1 MVERSAAL
9 LSDDDGIPSI
19 VARIIHEGCG
29 GEVHAL
35 YIRVNGTNGRRTWV
49 RFGYACV
56 RCHDLSPR
64 RDANGMAYGLDELK
78 EMAKDRL
85 DSSGTASRTVAS
97 APEAVG
103 ASAAS
108 DDGLG

>member
-1 MVERSAAL
+1 M
-9 LSDDDGIPSI
+9 
-19 VARIIHEGCG
+19 ARTIHEGCG

-35 YIRVNGTNGRRTWV
+35 YIRVNGTSGRRTWV
-49 RFGYACV
+49 RFGFACV

-78 EMAKDRL
+78 MIAKERL
-85 DSSGTASRTVAS
+85 DSSSRPSRTVTP

-108 DDGLG
+108 EDGLG

>member
-1 MVERSAAL
+1 M
-9 LSDDDGIPSI
+9 
-19 VARIIHEGCG
+19 ARTIHEGCG

-64 RDANGMAYGLDELK
+64 RDESGMAYGLDELK
-78 EMAKDRL
+78 EMAKERL
-85 DSSGTASRTVAS
+85 DASGRPSRTVTS
-97 APEAVG
+97 APEPIG
-103 ASAAS
+103 AGAAS
-108 DDGLG
+108 KDGLG